1 MASVPAGPAPAADPR
16 PALVARWVATVDAV
30 RGPDAAGPAPEPYAE
45 NLLGRWAEPQ
55 RAYHTVAHLTAVLD
69 RIDLLA
75 AHSYAEDIELVRLAA
90 WFHDAVY
97 LPERDNNE
105 ERSARLAERALAELG
120 LDERRVAEVVRLVRL
135 TLSHDPADA
144 DGNGAVLC
152 DADLGVLAGSPEEYA
167 AYASAVRTEYGFV
180 EGETFRAVRAEL
192 LLQMLERPA
201 LFRTEYGHR
210 HWEEQARQNL
220 RTELDLLVM

>member
-1 MASVPAGPAPAADPR
+1 MASVPAGPAPAAAPR
-16 PALVARWVATVDAV
+16 PALVARWVTTVDAV

-45 NLLGRWAEPQ
+45 NLLGRWDEPQ
-55 RAYHTVAHLTAVLD
+55 RAYHTVAHLAAVLD

-152 DADLGVLAGSPEEYA
+152 DADLGVLVSSPEEYA